1 MVKKFYMYQV
11 RNLCGVEYTSL
22 KWFDPSMHIKY
33 AKIDKPT
40 ADLTPEDLVILQE
53 FIDGGMIIQDK
64 TDFL

>member
-1 MVKKFYMYQV
+1 MAKKFYMYQV
-11 RNLCGVEYTSL
+11 RDLCGVEYTSI
-22 KWFDPSMHIKY
+22 KWFDSSIHMRY